1 MTSLATSK
9 AASHAGDD
17 QEASGAPRADCIA
30 DSAGGL
36 TFDVTDPG
44 VPGTEDAA
52 HLLLRRRDAE
62 SPEDCVRLPLSPS
75 ADGRLR
81 AALPSSV
88 ELAEGR
94 WNAYAQVAGG
104 EPRRLMP
111 GLNDLRSLVDRA
123 PSGSR
128 GHVAVRIPY
137 ATKQGNLSVR
147 SWLRAPHAETG
158 EIGIT
163 DTAMTVQGRVYG
175 TAIADTAY
183 VEAVRRAEPDVVHRA
198 EATAEGPEFTFE
210 LPYGPLAGRG
220 AGPWDLWL
228 RPAGESGPRVRLARL
243 LDDVPDKKAIFTYP
257 VVPCATADHGT
268 LEAGPYYTLDNDLSV
283 RVRETEAKKGT
294 GGKEGAGE
302 KEEAGEEG

>member
-1 MTSLATSK
+1 MTALATSQ
-9 AASHAGDD
+9 AAHAGDD

-36 TFDVTDPG
+36 TFDVTDTAE
-44 VPGTEDAA
+44 PGTEAVA
-52 HLLLRRRDAE
+52 HLVLRLRDADSGEDTE
-62 SPEDCVRLPLSPS
+62 STVRLPLTPS
-75 ADGRLR
+75 GDGRLR

-111 GLNDLRSLVDRA
+111 GVNDLRSLVDRA

-158 EIGIT
+158 EIEISG
-163 DTAMTVQGRVYG
+163 TAMTVRGRVYG
-175 TAIADTAY
+175 TALADTGY
-183 VEAVRRAEPDVVHRA
+183 VEAVRRDEKDAVRRA
-198 EATAEGPEFTFE
+198 EITADGPEFSFA
-210 LPYGPLAGRG
+210 LPYGPLADRG

-228 RPAGESGPRVRLARL
+228 RPVGESGPRVRLARL

-257 VVPCATADHGT
+257 VVPCVTEEHGT

-283 RVRETEAKKGT
+283 RVRETAA
-294 GGKEGAGE
+294 GKGAG
-302 KEEAGEEG
+302 A

>member
-1 MTSLATSK
+1 MTALATSQ
-9 AASHAGDD
+9 ASHAGDD
-17 QEASGAPRADCIA
+17 QEASEAPRADCIA

-44 VPGTEDAA
+44 EPGTEEVA
-52 HLLLRRRDAE
+52 HLLLLRRRDAD
-62 SPEDCVRLPLSPS
+62 SAEDDVRLPLTPS
-75 ADGRLR
+75 GDGRLR

-111 GLNDLRSLVDRA
+111 GVNDLRSLVDRA

-147 SWLRAPHAETG
+147 SWRRAPHAETG
-158 EIGIT
+158 EMEIT
-163 DTAMTVQGRVYG
+163 GTAMTVQGRVYG
-175 TAIADTAY
+175 TALTDAAY
-183 VEAVRRAEPDVVHRA
+183 VEAVRRDEPDLALRV
-198 EATAEGPEFTFE
+198 EITAEGPAFSFA
-210 LPYGPLAGRG
+210 LRYGPLAENG

-257 VVPCATADHGT
+257 VVPCATAEHGT

-283 RVRETEAKKGT
+283 RIREA
-294 GGKEGAGE
+294 GGKG
-302 KEEAGEEG
+302 

>member
-1 MTSLATSK
+1 MTALATSQ
-9 AASHAGDD
+9 ASHAGDD
-17 QEASGAPRADCIA
+17 QEASEAPRADCIA

-44 VPGTEDAA
+44 EPGTEEVA
-52 HLLLRRRDAE
+52 HLLLRRRDAD
-62 SPEDCVRLPLSPS
+62 SAEDDVRLPLTPS
-75 ADGRLR
+75 GDGRLR

-111 GLNDLRSLVDRA
+111 GVNDLRSLVDRA

-147 SWLRAPHAETG
+147 SWRRAPHAETG
-158 EIGIT
+158 EVEIT
-163 DTAMTVQGRVYG
+163 GTAMTVQGRVYG
-175 TAIADTAY
+175 TALTGAAY
-183 VEAVRRAEPDVVHRA
+183 VEAVRRDEPDLALRGDV
-198 EATAEGPEFTFE
+198 TAEGPAFSFA
-210 LPYGPLAGRG
+210 LRYGPLAEHG

-257 VVPCATADHGT
+257 VVPCATAEHGT

-283 RVRETEAKKGT
+283 RIREASGKG
-294 GGKEGAGE
+294 
-302 KEEAGEEG
+302 

>member
-1 MTSLATSK
+1 MTALTASQ

-17 QEASGAPRADCIA
+17 GQAPDAPRADCIA

-44 VPGTEDAA
+44 GSGADEA
-52 HLLLRRRDAE
+52 HLLLRRRDAD
-62 SPEDCVRLPLSPS
+62 SAEDYVRLPLSPS

-104 EPRRLMP
+104 ELRRLMP
-111 GLNDLRSLVDRA
+111 GVNDLRSLVDRA

-147 SWLRAPHAETG
+147 SWLRAPHAEAG
-158 EIGIT
+158 EIEISS
-163 DTAMTVQGRVYG
+163 TALTVHGRVYG
-175 TAIADTAY
+175 TELSDTAY
-183 VEAVRRAEPDVVHRA
+183 VEAVRREQPDTVHRA
-198 EATAEGPEFTFE
+198 DTATKEAEFTVT
-210 LPYGPLAGRG
+210 LPYGPLAGSG
-220 AGPWDLWL
+220 SGPWDLWL
-228 RPAGESGPRVRLARL
+228 LPAGEGGPRVRLARI

-257 VVPCATADHGT
+257 VVSVATADGAV
-268 LEAGPYYTLDNDLSV
+268 EAGPYYTTDNDLSV
-283 RVRETEAKKGT
+283 LVR
-294 GGKEGAGE
+294 GARGAS
-302 KEEAGEEG
+302 EAGPER

>member
-1 MTSLATSK
+1 MATSR

-17 QEASGAPRADCIA
+17 SKAATAPRADCVA

-44 VPGTEDAA
+44 GAGAKDTV
-52 HLLLRRRDAE
+52 HLLLRRRDAD
-62 SPEDCVRLPLSPS
+62 SAEDYVRLPLSPS

-111 GLNDLRSLVDRA
+111 GVNDLRSLVDRA

-147 SWLRAPHAETG
+147 SWLRAPHAEAG
-158 EIGIT
+158 ELGL
-163 DTAMTVQGRVYG
+163 AGAALTVHGRLYG
-175 TAIADTAY
+175 TALTEAAY
-183 VEAVRRAEPDVVHRA
+183 AEAVRRAEPGLVRRA
-198 EATAEGPEFTFE
+198 EVTAEGPEFTFG
-210 LPYGPLAGRG
+210 LDQGPLADSGP
-220 AGPWDLWL
+220 GPWDLWL
-228 RPAGESGPRVRLARL
+228 LPAGESGPRVRVARL
-243 LDDVPDKKAIFTYP
+243 LDDVADKKTIFTYP
-257 VVPCATADHGT
+257 VVRRETPHGAV
-268 LEAGPYYTLDNDLSV
+268 EVGPYYTNDNDLAV
-283 RVRETEAKKGT
+283 RVRRA
-294 GGKEGAGE
+294 GAGTE
-302 KEEAGEEG
+302 TSTEGSTES

>member
-1 MTSLATSK
+1 MTALATSQ
-9 AASHAGDD
+9 AASHAGDGE
-17 QEASGAPRADCIA
+17 EAPGAPRADCIA

-44 VPGTEDAA
+44 EPGTDAA

-62 SPEDCVRLPLSPS
+62 SAEDYVRLPLSPS

-111 GLNDLRSLVDRA
+111 GVNDLRSLVDRA

-147 SWLRAPHAETG
+147 SWLRAPHAEAG
-158 EIGIT
+158 EVEISA
-163 DTAMTVQGRVYG
+163 DRMAVRGRVYG
-175 TAIADTAY
+175 TELSADAY
-183 VEAVRRAEPDVVHRA
+183 VEAVRREEPSSVHRA
-198 EATAEGPEFTFE
+198 EVAVEGPEFTVT
-210 LPYGPLAGRG
+210 LPYGPLVDGG
-220 AGPWDLWL
+220 PGPWDLWL
-228 RPAGESGPRVRLARL
+228 LPAGGDGPRVRLARL
-243 LDDVPDKKAIFTYP
+243 LDDVADKKAIFTYP
-257 VVPCATADHGT
+257 VVVVDSAEHGKV
-268 LEAGPYYTLDNDLSV
+268 EAGPYYTNDNDLAV
-283 RVRETEAKKGT
+283 RIRATETRADG
-294 GGKEGAGE
+294 
-302 KEEAGEEG
+302 

>member
-1 MTSLATSK
+1 MTALATSQS
-9 AASHAGDD
+9 ASHAGDD
-17 QEASGAPRADCIA
+17 HEASGAPRADCIA

-44 VPGTEDAA
+44 EPGTEDAA
-52 HLLLRRRDAE
+52 HLLLRRRDAD
-62 SPEDCVRLPLSPS
+62 SAEDYVRLPLSPS

-111 GLNDLRSLVDRA
+111 GVNDLRSLVDRA

-147 SWLRAPHAETG
+147 SWLRAPHAEAG
-158 EIGIT
+158 EIDIT
-163 DTAMTVQGRVYG
+163 DTAMTVHGRVYG
-175 TAIADTAY
+175 TGLTDTAY
-183 VEAVRRAEPDVVHRA
+183 VEAVRRDEPDHVHRA
-198 EATAEGPEFTFE
+198 EVSFEGPEFTFT

-220 AGPWDLWL
+220 TGPWDLWL
-228 RPAGESGPRVRLARL
+228 CPAGESGPRVRLARI

-257 VVPCATADHGT
+257 VVKCVTTDHGT

-283 RVRETEAKKGT
+283 RVRDVDARE
-294 GGKEGAGE
+294 GGGGEG
-302 KEEAGEEG
+302 